1 MLKVVKYLELFCTLE
16 ASETVWLA
24 ESWDTKHLQGKINQS
39 GRDLVTLEKKKKNF
53 VFRVTFCCL
62 EKEET

>member
-1 MLKVVKYLELFCTLE
+1 MAETGDKYALTGAQGGFKYLELFCTLE

-39 GRDLVTLEKKKKNF
+39 GRDLVTLEKK
-53 VFRVTFCCL
+53 
-62 EKEET
+62 

>member
-39 GRDLVTLEKKKKNF
+39 GRDLVTLEKKKKELCF
-53 VFRVTFCCL
+53 
-62 EKEET
+62 